1 MNERE
6 CKNAFPFL
14 HSGIFIQFG
23 SIEILSIVLMKAY
36 NPKDW
41 FKLIFNFH
49 KSDSFRLLI
58 PGMIGLGLFSA
69 LLCYLHLD
77 EHIRLRNTMVMH
89 SLLGFVISL
98 LLVFRTN
105 TAYDRWWEG
114 RRLWGELVNNSR
126 NLMLKIVAFLPEE
139 EKETR
144 KLFSILISNY
154 SFALKEHL
162 RGGYKE
168 EELQDHPC
176 MPLNELRQVS
186 HVPNR
191 ISLQIYKEA
200 EQLVKK
206 GFIKEERLLMLSD
219 ELRSFTNIAGACER
233 IKKTPIPYSYS
244 SFIKRVI
251 FVYVITLP
259 LGLIA
264 DLQWASVFIVLFIFY
279 AFAGLELIAEEIEDP
294 FGLERNDLPTDEL
307 AHTIKK
313 NLQEIVH

>member
-1 MNERE
+1 
-6 CKNAFPFL
+6 
-14 HSGIFIQFG
+14 
-23 SIEILSIVLMKAY
+23 MKAY

-58 PGMIGLGLFSA
+58 PGMFGLAVLSGT
-69 LLCYLHLD
+69 LCYLHV
-77 EHIRLRNTMVMH
+77 EEYIKLRNTMVMH

-114 RRLWGELVNNSR
+114 RRLWGDLVNNSR
-126 NLMLKIVAFLPEE
+126 NLMLKIAAFLPEE
-139 EKETR
+139 ENETKHVFR
-144 KLFSILISNY
+144 ILIAN
-154 SFALKEHL
+154 FAVALKEHL

-168 EELQDHPC
+168 HELQDHVEL
-176 MPLNELRQVS
+176 PLNELRKTK

-191 ISLQIYKEA
+191 ISLQLYAEA
-200 EQLVKK
+200 DKLVKK
-206 GFIKEERLLMLSD
+206 GLITEERLLTISD
-219 ELRSFTNIAGACER
+219 ELRSFTNITGACER

-244 SFIKRVI
+244 SFIKRTI
-251 FVYVITLP
+251 FIYVITLP

-264 DLQWASVFIVLFIFY
+264 DLKWATVPIVLFIFY

-307 AHTIKK
+307 AATIKR
-313 NLQEIVH
+313 NLQDITG

>member
-1 MNERE
+1 MYT
-6 CKNAFPFL
+6 
-14 HSGIFIQFG
+14 HSRFFDGTFQ
-23 SIEILSIVLMKAY
+23 VNRNMKAY

-49 KSDSFRLLI
+49 KSDSFRLLL
-58 PGMIGLGLFSA
+58 PGMAGLGIFSA
-69 LLCYLHLD
+69 VLCYLHI
-77 EHIRLRNTMVMH
+77 EQYFHLRNTMVMH

-126 NLMLKIVAFLPEE
+126 NLMLKITAFLPDE
-139 EKETR
+139 EKET
-144 KLFSILISNY
+144 KQLFSILISNY
-154 SFALKEHL
+154 AFALKEHL

-168 EELQDHPC
+168 QELREHPC
-176 MPLNELRQVS
+176 LSFNELRKVQ

-191 ISLQIYKEA
+191 ISLQIYKES
-200 EQLVKK
+200 ELLVKK
-206 GFIKEERLLMLSD
+206 KLITEERFLTLSD

-244 SFIKRVI
+244 SFIKRTI
-251 FVYVITLP
+251 FIYVITLP

-264 DLQWASVFIVLFIFY
+264 DLRWATIFIVLFVFY

-307 AHTIKK
+307 AATIKK
-313 NLQEIVH
+313 NLQDIVG

>member
-1 MNERE
+1 
-6 CKNAFPFL
+6 
-14 HSGIFIQFG
+14 
-23 SIEILSIVLMKAY
+23 MKAY

-58 PGMIGLGLFSA
+58 PGMIGLGLFSSV
-69 LLCYLHLD
+69 LCYLHVG
-77 EHIRLRNTMVMH
+77 EIIHLRNTMVMH

-114 RRLWGELVNNSR
+114 RRLWGDLVNNSR
-126 NLMLKIVAFLPEE
+126 NLLLKITAFLPEE
-139 EKETR
+139 EKEL
-144 KLFSILISNY
+144 KKNFSILISNY
-154 SFALKEHL
+154 AFALKEHL

-168 EELQDHPC
+168 EELQDHPNL
-176 MPLNELRQVS
+176 PLNELRKVQ

-191 ISLQIYKEA
+191 ISLQLYKEA
-200 EQLVKK
+200 DQLVKK
-206 GFIKEERLLMLSD
+206 GLITEERLFTLSD
-219 ELRSFTNIAGACER
+219 ELRSFTNIVGACER

-251 FVYVITLP
+251 FIYIITLP
-259 LGLIA
+259 FGLIA
-264 DLQWASVFIVLFIFY
+264 DLGWATVLIVLFIFY

-307 AHTIKK
+307 AATIKR
-313 NLQEIVH
+313 NLKDIAG

>member
-1 MNERE
+1 
-6 CKNAFPFL
+6 
-14 HSGIFIQFG
+14 
-23 SIEILSIVLMKAY
+23 MKAY

-49 KSDSFRLLI
+49 KSDSFRMLL
-58 PGMIGLGLFSA
+58 PGMAGLTVLSGT
-69 LLCYLHLD
+69 LCYMHL
-77 EHIRLRNTMVMH
+77 EQYITLRNTMVMH

-114 RRLWGELVNNSR
+114 RRLWGDLVNNSR
-126 NLMLKIVAFLPEE
+126 NLMLKITAFLPEE
-139 EKETR
+139 QVQTKQ
-144 KLFSILISNY
+144 LFRILITNY
-154 SFALKEHL
+154 AFALKEHL

-168 EELQDHPC
+168 GELQDHHNL
-176 MPLNELRQVS
+176 PLNELRTAQ
-186 HVPNR
+186 HIPNK
-191 ISLQIYKEA
+191 ISLQLYKEA
-200 EQLVKK
+200 NLLVKK
-206 GFIKEERLLMLSD
+206 GIISEERLLSISD

-251 FVYVITLP
+251 FLYVITLP

-264 DLQWASVFIVLFIFY
+264 DLRWASIPIVLFVFY

-307 AHTIKK
+307 AATIKR
-313 NLQEIVH
+313 NLMDIAG